1 MKNVGV
7 QSMQGPME
15 GYLVSSPQS
24 GGHRMVF
31 SPHLFLQ
38 KGSQVCQI
46 GRKPFVTGR
55 DPEQGLSYH
64 KARERFN
71 SFWEII
77 FVVAVAVFGQNP
89 TPGLRLHRTEVEVL
103 GGDLSSP
110 VWVSATPRVTNE
122 QRWWPLP
129 MLKAN
134 CVRSI

>member
-1 MKNVGV
+1 
-7 QSMQGPME
+7 
-15 GYLVSSPQS
+15 
-24 GGHRMVF
+24 MVF

-55 DPEQGLSYH
+55 DPRQGSSYH

-77 FVVAVAVFGQNP
+77 FLVEVAAFGENP
-89 TPGLRLHRTEVEVL
+89 TQGQCLHRTEVEVL

-110 VWVSATPRVTNE
+110 VWASATPRALN
-122 QRWWPLP
+122 QLRWWPLP
-129 MLKAN
+129 MLKAK
-134 CVRSI
+134 CMRSI